1 MKEMAHA
8 RKRPFAVVHRWME
21 ILRSQPILPTLA
33 EFNLWM
39 PATVSV
45 CIAAQ
50 DDLLRGLYDPCGQ
63 RKAEHR
69 SLIARLYR
77 KTSHGKTWLAP
88 DFKIS

>member
-1 MKEMAHA
+1 
-8 RKRPFAVVHRWME
+8 
-21 ILRSQPILPTLA
+21 
-33 EFNLWM
+33 M

-63 RKAEHR
+63 HEVEHR

-77 KTSHGKTWLAP
+77 KTSRGKTWLAP
-88 DFKIS
+88 TF